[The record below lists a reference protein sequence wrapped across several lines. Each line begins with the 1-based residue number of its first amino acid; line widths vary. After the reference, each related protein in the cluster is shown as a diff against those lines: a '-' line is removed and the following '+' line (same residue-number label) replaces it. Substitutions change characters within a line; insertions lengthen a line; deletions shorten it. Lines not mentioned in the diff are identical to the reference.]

1 MQVMIDT
8 NVLISMFLFPSVKMH
23 RLVDAIT
30 ERHTIVLPSYV
41 LDELKAVI
49 KRKFPQHYERLDQFI
64 QELPFCLVYTPER
77 IDAKKYPEIRD
88 KKDLPILVTAILEDV
103 DILITGDAD
112 FAAVEIER
120 PEILTPARFL
130 EKYAE

>member
-1 MQVMIDT
+1 MRIMIDT
-8 NVLISMFLFPSVKMH
+8 NVLISIFIFPSAKM
-23 RLVDAIT
+23 LSLIDTIT

-49 KRKFPQHYERLDQFI
+49 RRKSPQKYDLLDRFI
-64 QELPFCLVYTPER
+64 QRLPFFLAYTPEG
-77 IDAKKYPEIRD
+77 IDAEKCPEIRD
-88 KKDLPILVTAILEDV
+88 KKDLLILVTAILEDV
-103 DILITGDAD
+103 DVLITGGAD

-120 PEILTPARFL
+120 PEILTPAGFL